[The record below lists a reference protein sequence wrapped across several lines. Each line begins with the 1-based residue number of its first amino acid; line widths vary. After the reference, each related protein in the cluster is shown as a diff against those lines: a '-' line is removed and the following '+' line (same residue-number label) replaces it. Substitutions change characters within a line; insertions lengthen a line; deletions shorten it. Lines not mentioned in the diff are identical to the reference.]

1 MATYRE
7 ILETLDAKNFY
18 TEWDTRPV
26 KKLNCV
32 VRIHAE
38 TTRRTFNKT
47 VFAPTVEKAEKET
60 RIFYENVLKSVDTRN
75 KWVDAENAKEEK
87 YAKESGYMPF
97 LLDHEK
103 INLVEIDATD
113 RDNNKWTITL

>member
-1 MATYRE
+1 MATYKD
-7 ILETLDAKNFY
+7 ILATLDAKNFC
-18 TEWDTRPV
+18 TEWDVRPV

-32 VRIHAE
+32 VRIHVE

-47 VFAPTVEKAEKET
+47 VFASTVEKAEKET
-60 RIFYENVLKSVDTRN
+60 RLFYENVLKSVERRN
-75 KWVDAENAKEEK
+75 KWVDAENVKEEE

-97 LLDHEK
+97 LLDHEEV
-103 INLVEIDATD
+103 NLIEIDATD